1 MSRTHQQTGAG
12 SPFKSCL
19 LFAAAVFALSGC
31 GDDSSGPGPTPPYN
45 PSPGDIT
52 TYAGTGIPGLGPD
65 GIDPLQTAFYTPQ
78 DLTFG
83 PDNLPYIIDFN
94 NHRVR
99 RIRNG
104 VVETVIGTGEIGD
117 APEGLA
123 TEVRLNH
130 PTNIAFDV
138 DGNLILAAWHNSKV
152 MKMDLTTGMLTRYAG
167 DGSRAFAG
175 DGGPALT
182 CKLDLP
188 VGVAIDPLTGEMY
201 ISDEANVRIRKIDT
215 LGNINTIC
223 GTGTRGYSGDG
234 GPATL
239 AQLNLPAGQSAP
251 AVGRIAY
258 ANGFVY
264 IADYLNNCIRRIN
277 TATGIIDTFAG
288 NGAAGYSGD
297 GGPATAA
304 MLYNPADVEV
314 DVSGDV
320 YIADTYNSVI
330 RKVDASGIITTVA
343 GVYHPST
350 EGAVYYSGD
359 NGPATAAFLDRPHGI
374 AFDSVGNLYIADS
387 YNNRVRKVWN

>member
-1 MSRTHQQTGAG
+1 MSRTSQQTAA
-12 SPFKSCL
+12 L
-19 LFAAAVFALSGC
+19 LIAAAMFAIAGC
-31 GDDSSGPGPTPPYN
+31 GGDSSSGPAPTPFN

-52 TYAGTGIPGLGPD
+52 NYAGTGIPGLGPD
-65 GIDPLQTAFYTPQ
+65 GLDPLLTAFYTPH

-99 RIRNG
+99 RIRGG
-104 VVETVIGTGEIGD
+104 VVETVIGTGEIGE

-138 DGNLILAAWHNSKV
+138 NGGLILAAWHNSKI
-152 MKMDLTTGMLTRYAG
+152 MKMDLTTGMLTRFAG

-175 DGGPALT
+175 DGGPAMT

-188 VGVAIDPLTGEMY
+188 VGVAIDQETGETY

-223 GTGTRGYSGDG
+223 GDGTRGYSGDG
-234 GPATL
+234 GPATA

-258 ANGFVY
+258 ANGFLY

-277 TATGIIDTFAG
+277 TNTGIIDTYAG

-297 GGPATAA
+297 GGLATAA
-304 MLYNPADVEV
+304 MLNNPSDVEV
-314 DVSGDV
+314 DISGDV
-320 YIADTYNSVI
+320 YIADTNNSVI
-330 RKVDASGIITTVA
+330 RKVDTSGIITTVA
-343 GVYHPST
+343 GVYHPYT

-359 NGPATAAFLDRPHGI
+359 NGPATAASLDRPHGI

>member
-1 MSRTHQQTGAG
+1 MSRTRKPIVAG
-12 SPFKSCL
+12 FL
-19 LFAAAVFALSGC
+19 LVAAAMLALSGC
-31 GDDSSGPGPTPPYN
+31 GGDSSSGPGPQPYN
-45 PSPGDIT
+45 PQPGDIT
-52 TYAGTGIPGLGPD
+52 SYAGTGIPGLGPD
-65 GIDPLQTAFYTPQ
+65 GLDPQQTAFYTPM

-99 RIRNG
+99 TIRSG

-123 TEVRLNH
+123 TQVRLNH
-130 PTNIAFDV
+130 PTNIAFDPA
-138 DGNLILAAWHNSKV
+138 GNLILAAWHNSKV
-152 MKMDLTTGMLTRYAG
+152 MKMDMSTKMLTRYAG
-167 DGSRAFAG
+167 DGSRAFFG
-175 DGGPALT
+175 DGGPAIS

-188 VGVAIDPLTGEMY
+188 VGLAIDPITGETY

-223 GTGTRGYSGDG
+223 GTGVRGYFGDG
-234 GPATL
+234 GPATA
-239 AQLNLPAGQSAP
+239 AQLNMPAGQSAP

-264 IADYLNNCIRRIN
+264 IADYLNNRIRRVN
-277 TATGIIDTFAG
+277 TTTNIIDTIAG
-288 NGAAGYSGD
+288 NGTAGYSGD
-297 GGPATAA
+297 GGPATSA
-304 MLYNPADVEV
+304 MLNNPSDVEV
-314 DVSGDV
+314 DALGNV

-330 RKVDASGIITTVA
+330 RKVDTSGYITTVV
-343 GVYHPST
+343 GVYHPYT
-350 EGAVYYSGD
+350 EGAVYYAGD
-359 NGPATAAFLDRPHGI
+359 NGPAAAASLDRPHGI